1 MTATDLT
8 TELTECFQHEP
19 YPGDFDIVTNNA
31 PDYDLE
37 ALQIRETFKVHTWQT
52 LPDELMQYEQG
63 GYNFLSKKGL
73 KYYLPAYL
81 QFAIRDY
88 TGADSIPDGLISTL
102 TLPAQIDEVRSAL
115 DTKRYQLVEKM
126 PKIDW
131 NNYHQKRLRDL
142 NESVHW
148 FIDRHSQFDAA
159 QGRAI
164 YHFLCFMRDEHG
176 TDYWNNEPQIAIERY
191 WFQFA

>member
-1 MTATDLT
+1 MTSE
-8 TELTECFQHEP
+8 ELISELVESFQYEP
-19 YPGDFDIVTNNA
+19 YPGDLDIVTNNA

-37 ALQIRETFKVHTWQT
+37 ALQIRESFRAFTWLT

-81 QFAIRDY
+81 QFAVRNY
-88 TGADSIPDGLISTL
+88 AGADSIPDGLISTL
-102 TLPAQIDEVRSAL
+102 TLPTEIDEVLSAF
-115 DTKRYQLVEKM
+115 DTKRYELVESM
-126 PKIDW
+126 PQIDW
-131 NNYHQKRLRDL
+131 NNYHQKRLREV
-142 NESVHW
+142 NEAVHW
-148 FIDRHSQFDAA
+148 FIDRYGQFSAP

-176 TDYWNNEPQIAIERY
+176 ADYWNGEPQVAIERY